1 MGWATITH
9 PFHPLRGQR
18 FEVLKTRRAGGIDT
32 LLLRHAERGSYAIA
46 RDWTDWSLSEPV
58 AMVQEPVHRLA
69 AQSLLEM
76 AAVVAELSRQCLDE
90 LDECA
95 FVDHAQTS

>member
-18 FEVLKTRRAGGIDT
+18 LEVLKTRRAGGIDT

-46 RDWTDWSLSEPV
+46 RDWTDWSLCEPERLPG
-58 AMVQEPVHRLA
+58 EPAARLDA
-69 AQSLLEM
+69 PSLL
-76 AAVVAELSRQCLDE
+76 ALATLVAELAVSRLDDLDE
-90 LDECA
+90 GP
-95 FVDHAQTS
+95 VMGHSQTS